1 MKIVFYSII
10 IVFSTGVFIILFFF
24 LISPAHLNRPTR
36 KKRPLGRKPN
46 SPWRLTRVKP
56 SMELSVFT
64 LKTWC
69 ISHQTFC
76 NKIVLENHFG
86 CFGHVVC
93 GIGVFVASGF
103 TIGDGL
109 LHGFHST
116 IRVSRGVFGLPSA
129 FTSQAGLVPRVGH
142 LQFPLP
148 DTLRVTSN
156 TPTFRA
162 YLWKDKP
169 PNDFNG
175 NWIKSS
181 HPLSCIIGVSGTSQ
195 EPGGFL
201 EILEISSL
209 LGHTLSRSRRFFLF
223 FGISIWSTWSFLK
236 GVRINATWSKPQ
248 SVFPPYTTNASFGI
262 QPGKPNPTTKRSKTF
277 SSLGVSRHHVFN
289 GLANGIL
296 WRRDEPEPDFPQ
308 SRGVRFS
315 AVKVKVAFWN
325 HPQQYGKPFDSLDLN
340 PERRTS
346 HQEFLWM
353 VWTSHQKLCRN
364 LFWFVEE

>member
-10 IVFSTGVFIILFFF
+10 IVFSTGVFIILFF

-209 LGHTLSRSRRFFLF
+209 LGHTPSRSCRFFC
-223 FGISIWSTWSFLK
+223 
-236 GVRINATWSKPQ
+236 
-248 SVFPPYTTNASFGI
+248 
-262 QPGKPNPTTKRSKTF
+262 
-277 SSLGVSRHHVFN
+277 
-289 GLANGIL
+289 
-296 WRRDEPEPDFPQ
+296 
-308 SRGVRFS
+308 FS
-315 AVKVKVAFWN
+315 ASPSGAHEAFWRA
-325 HPQQYGKPFDSLDLN
+325 FA
-340 PERRTS
+340 
-346 HQEFLWM
+346 
-353 VWTSHQKLCRN
+353 
-364 LFWFVEE
+364 